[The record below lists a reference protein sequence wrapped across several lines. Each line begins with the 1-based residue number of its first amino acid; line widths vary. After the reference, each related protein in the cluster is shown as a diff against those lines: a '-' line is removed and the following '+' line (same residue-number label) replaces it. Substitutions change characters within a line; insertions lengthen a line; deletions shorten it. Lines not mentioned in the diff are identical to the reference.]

1 LGINY
6 EGIRLIGKML
16 KGHPMRGSVM
26 TYGVQN
32 MGGGYAAILDALQ
45 SVEYPVYP
53 LDEDSRV
60 TVGRYDSLHQDC
72 FFKMLGFTTVHSL
85 DGFPLE
91 NPTFVHDLNEPIP
104 LEMHQQYQLVCDGG
118 TMEHVFDVKTVLT
131 NTVQLLALGGYVLH
145 ITPVS
150 GWINHGFY
158 QFSPTLFLDFYSE
171 NGFELMEMNILLGKD
186 PGWVGESVME
196 YRDAHSMKDFLGHWG
211 LIFFVA
217 RKVAHVETIVNP
229 TQNAYKTQSNPER
242 LRFYQSN
249 LQAPV
254 TGGLALFDEQKIQQ
268 DIANMTQSYFYQLKH
283 SKPVSLI

>member
-1 LGINY
+1 
-6 EGIRLIGKML
+6 MS
-16 KGHPMRGSVM
+16 GSAI

-32 MGGGYAAILDALQ
+32 MGGGYDAILKALH
-45 SVEYPVYP
+45 SVEYPVCP
-53 LDEDSRV
+53 IDEEFRV
-60 TVGRYDSLHQDC
+60 TVGSYGSLHQDC

-118 TMEHVFDVKTVLT
+118 TMEHVFDIKTVLT
-131 NTVQLLALGGYVLH
+131 NTVRLLALGGYVLH
-145 ITPVS
+145 ITPIS

-196 YRDAHSMKDFLGHWG
+196 YRDAHSMKDFLGQWG

-217 RKVAHVETIVNP
+217 RKVAHMETIVNP

-242 LRFYQSN
+242 LRFYHSN
-249 LQAPV
+249 LQEPV
-254 TGGLALFDEQKIQQ
+254 MGGLTLFDEQKIQE
-268 DIANMTQSYFYQLKH
+268 DIANMTEAYFYQLKH